1 MECIIHYLSRVFV
14 HKLCRHFSE
23 YLTFWSK
30 FVLGGQLY
38 RLAVDMFIRGAV
50 NHVENHWQVGNFHL
64 LERIRLDARRVEIY
78 IIAQLLSLRSR
89 YPSNY
94 GYFDRAVSRR

>member
-1 MECIIHYLSRVFV
+1 MECIIHYLLRVFV

-38 RLAVDMFIRGAV
+38 QLAVDMFIRG
-50 NHVENHWQVGNFHL
+50 L
-64 LERIRLDARRVEIY
+64 
-78 IIAQLLSLRSR
+78 
-89 YPSNY
+89 
-94 GYFDRAVSRR
+94 